1 VHGVFFRASCAEEA
15 RRRGVAGYVRNMP
28 DGAVEAAFEG
38 TDDDVRAM
46 VEWCATGPPTASV
59 DAVTP
64 AAEDPVGDT
73 TFRIG

>member
-1 VHGVFFRASCAEEA
+1 
-15 RRRGVAGYVRNMP
+15 MP